1 MGKTFLMSPPVF
13 YFIFPLK
20 FQTKQGFLHLSIPE
34 TQFLSLKTKTP
45 GNST

>member
-34 TQFLSLKTKTP
+34 TQQNCFIP
-45 GNST
+45 RNF